1 MVRLGERTRSFVA
14 FGAEVQSRW
23 EADGRGPLLE
33 LSAEHRERGYRL
45 LRELGVPEGAWFV
58 GLHVREGTDRMRD
71 VRNSDI
77 ATYRLAIEEI
87 AKRGGWVL
95 RMGDRNM
102 RPLPP
107 WPHMIDYAHS
117 AKREDWMD
125 VFMWAE
131 GRFFIGT
138 GSGPQMIPPTFGKS
152 VAIANFGPIATIV
165 CGKDDILL
173 PKHYWSEKE
182 GRYLMLAERMQPEY
196 AFQESI
202 GAFAK
207 FGIRVLD
214 NTPEEIRGLVVEMI
228 DRLEGRHVETEKE
241 RATQVQF
248 AELAA
253 TQEFYPVKIARAFMS
268 G

>member
-1 MVRLGERTRSFVA
+1 MIFRRLRKFLKAKLKRYSIAFRLYEAAYLRCWEKYFSWVTDPRTISLLAPLSYLLEEDVIMVRIGESTRSFVA

-95 RMGDRNM
+95 RMGDHNM
-102 RPLPP
+102 RPLPS

-125 VFMWAE
+125 VFLWAE
-131 GRFFIGT
+131 GRFFIAT
-138 GSGPQMIPPTFGKS
+138 GSGPQMIPTTFGKP
-152 VAIANFGPIATIV
+152 VAIANYGPIATIV
-165 CGKDDILL
+165 T
-173 PKHYWSEKE
+173 
-182 GRYLMLAERMQPEY
+182 GRTTSSCR
-196 AFQESI
+196 STT
-202 GAFAK
+202 GT
-207 FGIRVLD
+207 RRR
-214 NTPEEIRGLVVEMI
+214 N
-228 DRLEGRHVETEKE
+228 
-241 RATQVQF
+241 AT
-248 AELAA
+248 
-253 TQEFYPVKIARAFMS
+253 
-268 G
+268 